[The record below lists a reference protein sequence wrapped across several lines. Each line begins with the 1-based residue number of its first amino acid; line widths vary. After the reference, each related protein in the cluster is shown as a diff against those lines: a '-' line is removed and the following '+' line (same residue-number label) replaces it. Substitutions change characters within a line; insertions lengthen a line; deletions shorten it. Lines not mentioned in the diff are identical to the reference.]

1 MPTGESRDGRPI
13 FRHTGHGMAW
23 CRVYWANNFWKIG
36 HEAWPHP
43 SPEICCA
50 GAESHAMHPSEIPH
64 GTPWYEH
71 KGTTPH
77 HDFSSDP
84 ADFKPA
90 TGSPYI
96 TP

>member
-1 MPTGESRDGRPI
+1 MPTGERRDGRPI
-13 FRHTGHGMAW
+13 FRHTGHGKAW
-23 CRVYWANNFWKIG
+23 IRVYWAHSFWKIG
-36 HEAWPHP
+36 HEAWPHA
-43 SPEICCA
+43 SPELCCA
-50 GAESHAMHPSEIPH
+50 RAESHTMHPSEIPH

-77 HDFSSDP
+77 HDFGSDP